1 MKPVIFIVI
10 AVVCSVVAVLGVLV
24 VLQGI
29 NNMQVSEY
37 QQQIQQQEEL
47 IEIQN
52 KEICKKFGSNFIFE
66 NTTYDDCIMFGFEWV
81 MEFEK
86 KECFEDYTVIFSEN
100 ITDKCILQLDLHYL
114 QAIKTLKE
122 MSNDDLEMI
131 EETITLKFN
140 QLLEL
145 QREFKE
151 KKEKR
156 EKAWQEILG
165 E

>member
-1 MKPVIFIVI
+1 MKPVIIIVI

-86 KECFEDYTVIFSEN
+86 KECF
-100 ITDKCILQLDLHYL
+100 DKV
-114 QAIKTLKE
+114 
-122 MSNDDLEMI
+122 S
-131 EETITLKFN
+131 
-140 QLLEL
+140 
-145 QREFKE
+145 
-151 KKEKR
+151 
-156 EKAWQEILG
+156 
-165 E
+165 